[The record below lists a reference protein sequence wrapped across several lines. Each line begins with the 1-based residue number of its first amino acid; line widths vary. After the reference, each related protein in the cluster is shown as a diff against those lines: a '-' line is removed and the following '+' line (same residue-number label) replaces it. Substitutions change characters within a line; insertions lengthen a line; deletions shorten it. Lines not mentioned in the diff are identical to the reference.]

1 MDVFT
6 QKKMLLIMVIVL
18 TIINLASTSFFLWN
32 DSQHQFEERIPN
44 EPNID
49 KVKAILKQKLD
60 LTAQQTEQMSALRLD
75 FYTKEKVLSKIIRA
89 ERDSMNDIMF
99 NKNTNEYKI
108 KQLARNVADNEYKME
123 MLRFEQAKSMKA
135 ICSAKQ
141 LEKFEDLVKEI
152 RDYFKSFNQNKK

>member
-1 MDVFT
+1 
-6 QKKMLLIMVIVL
+6 
-18 TIINLASTSFFLWN
+18 
-32 DSQHQFEERIPN
+32 
-44 EPNID
+44 
-49 KVKAILKQKLD
+49 
-60 LTAQQTEQMSALRLD
+60 MSALRLD

-152 RDYFKSFNQNKK
+152 RDCFKPFNQNKK